1 MGKYRICSAC
11 GKKNPIDEALCSCNN
26 LLMSSPIEED
36 GSETEFPTVIDNTV
50 SGVSQQTR
58 KYKKCPSCGY
68 LNIPS
73 LEFCQQCGDSMD
85 DVFDLVEAPLD
96 TDKDNP
102 KTECKQSPFHFVSQE
117 GFKITLPIGNSMI
130 GREGLMGTNIV
141 QFNRMY
147 VSATHLLVSCSEQSL
162 VITDVSRN
170 GTFVNS
176 NQIPKGQPVSV
187 AFGDII
193 GLGGVS
199 PELDKYGY
207 YFTIV

>member
-36 GSETEFPTVIDNTV
+36 DSETEFPAVIENTV
-50 SGVSQQTR
+50 SVVSQQAR

-96 TDKDNP
+96 
-102 KTECKQSPFHFVSQE
+102 EAERASA
-117 GFKITLPIGNSMI
+117 IL
-130 GREGLMGTNIV
+130 REEMEAAAQMAVPLKV
-141 QFNRMY
+141 
-147 VSATHLLVSCSEQSL
+147 
-162 VITDVSRN
+162 DV
-170 GTFVNS
+170 
-176 NQIPKGQPVSV
+176 GQGETWYD
-187 AFGDII
+187 AH
-193 GLGGVS
+193 
-199 PELDKYGY
+199 
-207 YFTIV
+207 